1 MTKII
6 EWIEVQVGHFTNFLN
21 TAKED
26 LKEFDEKTQAKIKEY
41 NNKQCGRAA
50 IFGAVIGAFFGVI
63 VSGLF

>member
-6 EWIEVQVGHFTNFLN
+6 EWIEVQVGRFTNFLS

-26 LKEFDEKTQAKIKEY
+26 LKEFDEKTQKKIKEY

-50 IFGAVIGAFFGVI
+50 IFGAVIGAFLGVA
-63 VSGLF
+63 VSRLF